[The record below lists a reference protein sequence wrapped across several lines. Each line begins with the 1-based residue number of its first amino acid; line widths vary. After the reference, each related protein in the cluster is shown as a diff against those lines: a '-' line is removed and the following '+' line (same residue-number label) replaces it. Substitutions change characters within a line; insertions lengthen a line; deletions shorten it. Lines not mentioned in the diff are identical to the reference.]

1 LRTNVNVKGTAESR
15 AVFTFDYR
23 FVLVPAGRITLGS
36 RTQAAAV
43 LLESDIWVPGESV
56 RIRIDCLKKRLYL
69 DTDLLVPGHLVFPQ
83 HSLVHFGLH
92 LSAPQ
97 AKPEIPPTSDAGVPD
112 SADDK
117 NTMRKN

>member
-1 LRTNVNVKGTAESR
+1 
-15 AVFTFDYR
+15 
-23 FVLVPAGRITLGS
+23 
-36 RTQAAAV
+36 V